1 MIPIL
6 HTNIKTSASFMDDDQ
21 LSLTMSHVYDIMN
34 LALSTNHKLK
44 QFIKPHSVKTV
55 NPTILRKTMVDWIM
69 DGHLNGEP
77 SDSAALIKYEWLC
90 TYMAELNKEYLHR
103 FDGSAIVYQ
112 HAYDY
117 GLLRIT
123 NSSYDIDVLELE
135 LPLPRVP
142 HSLIQM
148 VYAHKDDIIYIHRQ
162 VQKHLAQNGKKLTWT
177 YASVPPYLDGVI
189 PTLGLPSALGE
200 FSKRMDKNFA
210 LFVNR
215 AHAEAGIPYRHEM
228 GLSYQPADSILRRA

>member
-21 LSLTMSHVYDIMN
+21 LSLTMSHIYDIMN
-34 LALSTNHKLK
+34 LALSTSHKLK
-44 QFIKPHSVKTV
+44 QFIKPHSVKVV
-55 NPTILRKTMVDWIM
+55 NPTILRTTMVDWIL
-69 DGHLNGEP
+69 DGHLNAQP
-77 SDSAALIKYEWLC
+77 SDSAAHIKYEWLC

-117 GLLRIT
+117 GLLHISK
-123 NSSYDIDVLELE
+123 SSYDIDIYDLD

-142 HSLIQM
+142 HSLLQM
-148 VYAHKDDIIYIHRQ
+148 VYANKHDVIYIHRQ
-162 VQKHLAQNGKKLTWT
+162 IQKHNVGKSTWT
-177 YASVPPYLDGVI
+177 RASTPPYLDGLVT

-200 FSKRMDKNFA
+200 FSKRMDANFA

-215 AHAEAGIPYRHEM
+215 AHAEAGLPYQHEM
-228 GLSYQPADSILRRA
+228 GLSYQPAHYRDSRRS